1 VNCTRSLAA
10 SRAVIFRSDPRAGS
24 SREGM
29 ELSPQIKIILGDQQ
43 PAVIGAA
50 WNHPDGPAAGV
61 KAMNEGILKF

>member
-1 VNCTRSLAA
+1 
-10 SRAVIFRSDPRAGS
+10 
-24 SREGM
+24 M